1 MLLKQLWKE
10 GGSMEKQPF
19 HLKYRPKT
27 FDEFIG
33 NNAIVN
39 SIIDTIPT
47 THTYL
52 FYGPKGCGK
61 TTLARLVAKE
71 LEIENPFDIHEIDA
85 ASIGGI
91 DATKEIKS
99 TIYTL
104 PLSGNKKIYIIDE
117 CHRLTVQAQDVWLK
131 TFEEPPAHVY
141 FVLCTTDFQKVLST
155 IKSRAARYQ
164 VRPLKRKE
172 MTELIDWVCKE
183 EKIELDKKIKK
194 EIINNEST
202 PRDALVLLDQI
213 KECNSEEASVLMT
226 GIDAEVSK
234 TVIDLCRLL
243 LKNKKNKW
251 KEVVVIL
258 KDLDEEAE
266 SIRRAVLGYM
276 AKVMLDSEDPVMS
289 SIIIEEFEEP
299 FYNSGKAGLVLA
311 CYRIV
316 FG

>member
-1 MLLKQLWKE
+1 MKDKPL
-10 GGSMEKQPF
+10 

-39 SIIDTIPT
+39 SIIDTIPI
-47 THTYL
+47 THLYL

-71 LEIENPFDIHEIDA
+71 LEIENAFDIHEMDA

-91 DATKEIKS
+91 DSTKEIKS
-99 TIYTL
+99 TIHTM
-104 PLSGNKKIYIIDE
+104 PLSGNRKIYIIDE

-131 TFEEPPAHVY
+131 TFEEPPEHVY

-155 IKSRAARYQ
+155 VKSRAAKYQ
-164 VRPLKRKE
+164 VRPLKRME
-172 MTELIDWVCKE
+172 MTELIDWVCNE
-183 EKIELDKKIKK
+183 ENIEFDKRVKK

-213 KECNSEEASVLMT
+213 KECDVEEASVLLS
-226 GIDAEVSK
+226 GIDAETSK

-243 LKNKKNKW
+243 LKSKKNKW
-251 KEVVVIL
+251 KEVVEIL
-258 KDLDEEAE
+258 KELDDEPE

-276 AKVMLDSEDPVMS
+276 AKVMLNSDPVIP

-311 CYRIV
+311 CYRV
-316 FG
+316 VLG